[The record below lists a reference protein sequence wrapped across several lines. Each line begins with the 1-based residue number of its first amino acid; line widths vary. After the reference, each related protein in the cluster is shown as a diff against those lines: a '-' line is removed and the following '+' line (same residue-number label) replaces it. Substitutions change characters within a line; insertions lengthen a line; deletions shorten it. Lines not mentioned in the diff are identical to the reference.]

1 MIFNGGSIVRAFRL
15 VMLVSAFVLLVQ
27 PAWAQNQL
35 INADF
40 DSDVDWWTPESHVTP
55 AWSPDDA
62 GGVAWSGSAEVTNAH
77 PDPQQGTGIT
87 QCVNSNVIP
96 GATYDFAGSILIPDG
111 QTRTGN
117 AQIGLRWYD
126 GPGCTGSSVGSQPR
140 QQTETVGSWVYLQAL
155 DEVAPPGA
163 VSVLFLAFPS
173 KVEPGGTLVA
183 HFDQLLFKRAIFHD
197 DFESGDFWWWSTSAQ
212 QVVVATPWVDPA
224 DVADISRVFC
234 DSGNCPWI
242 PPDAL
247 HDGIDIAPVADLV
260 SFQSGFGGVVTWIAE
275 YFNPGN
281 GYWQINVLIEY
292 GHERTYRLN
301 YAFEPMSSDVAVKDQ
316 QLAEIVVQEGQQVAA
331 GQLIGRLVTGGPD
344 AHVHWGFIERWQ
356 QVCPDPFLTEGVRAD
371 LLAKIHESHPGW
383 NICY

>member
-1 MIFNGGSIVRAFRL
+1 MRTFPL
-15 VMLVSAFVLLVQ
+15 VLLVVVFAVVVQ

-35 INADF
+35 ANPDF
-40 DSDVDWWTPESHVTP
+40 DNDVDWWNP
-55 AWSPDDA
+55 ATYVSLVWSPDDA
-62 GGVAWSGSAEVTNAH
+62 GGVSWSGSAAVTNAH
-77 PDPQQGTGIT
+77 PGQGQGTGIS
-87 QCVNSNVIP
+87 QCVNTNVIP
-96 GATYDFAGSILIPDG
+96 GATYDFAGAVFIPDG

-126 GPGCTGSSVGSQPR
+126 GPDCTGSSVGNQPR
-140 QQTETVGSWVYLQAL
+140 RSTATTGSWVHLEAL

-173 KVEPGGTLVA
+173 KVEAGGTLVA
-183 HFDQLLFKRAIFHD
+183 HFDQLLLKRAIFYD
-197 DFESGDFWWWSTSAQ
+197 GFESGDLWWWSTSVQ
-212 QVVVATPWVDPA
+212 QVVFATPWVDPA
-224 DVADISRVFC
+224 DIADISRVFC
-234 DSGNCPWI
+234 QSGNCPWV
-242 PPDAL
+242 PPDAV
-247 HDGIDIAPVADLV
+247 HDGIDIAPVGDLV
-260 SFQSGFGGVVTWIAE
+260 PFQSGVDGVVTWIDE

-301 YAFEPMSSDVAVKDQ
+301 YAFEPMSADVAVKDQ

-331 GQLIGRLVTGGPD
+331 GQPIGRLVAAGAD

-356 QVCPDPFLTEGVRAD
+356 QVCPDPFLAAGARAD
-371 LLAKIHESHPGW
+371 LLAKIHENHPGW